1 MIEERATMEDLIESA
16 KRAAGAAME
25 RAAWEADKLRRL
37 NDRQHEIDLLRRER
51 MALVEQLVG
60 TVRDLERRGEL
71 TQPALKTVAERLRT
85 LEDGITS
92 GQADV
97 SNIRQESYTPGSV
110 SVSVQRRDASA
121 GSAGSSASTR
131 RPCPTCGRPT
141 RLSAA
146 YCSACGARL
155 R

>member
-1 MIEERATMEDLIESA
+1 MEDLIESA

-25 RAAWEADKLRRL
+25 RAAWEADKLRRV
-37 NDRQHEIDLLRRER
+37 NDRQREIDLLRRER

-71 TQPALKTVAERLRT
+71 TQVALKTLAERLRT
-85 LEDGITS
+85 LEDGIAG

-97 SNIRQESYTPGSV
+97 EKIRQESYTPGSV
-110 SVSVQRRDASA
+110 SVSVQRRDASLGT
-121 GSAGSSASTR
+121 GSAADR
-131 RPCPTCGRPT
+131 RPCPTCGRPA

>member
-1 MIEERATMEDLIESA
+1 MEDLIESA

-25 RAAWEADKLRRL
+25 RAAWEADKLRRV
-37 NDRQHEIDLLRRER
+37 NERQREIDLLRRER
-51 MALVEQLVG
+51 MALVEQLVS

-71 TQPALKTVAERLRT
+71 TQPALKTVAERLRM
-85 LEDGITS
+85 LEDGIVG
-92 GQADV
+92 GQADIEK
-97 SNIRQESYTPGSV
+97 IRQETYTPGSV
-110 SVSVQRRDASA
+110 SVSVQRRDASLGT
-121 GSAGSSASTR
+121 GSASDR
-131 RPCPTCGRPT
+131 RPCPTCGRSM

>member
-1 MIEERATMEDLIESA
+1 MEDLIESA

-25 RAAWEADKLRRL
+25 RAAWEADKLRRV
-37 NDRQHEIDLLRRER
+37 NERQREIELLRRER

-60 TVRDLERRGEL
+60 TVRDLDRRGEL

-85 LEDGITS
+85 LEDGVVN
-92 GQADV
+92 GQADIEK
-97 SNIRQESYTPGSV
+97 IRQETYTPGSV
-110 SVSVQRRDASA
+110 SVSVQRRDATYGA
-121 GSAGSSASTR
+121 GSAADR
-131 RPCPTCGRPT
+131 RPCPTCGRPA

>member
-1 MIEERATMEDLIESA
+1 MEDFIESA

-25 RAAWEADKLRRL
+25 RAAWETDKLRRV
-37 NDRQHEIDLLRRER
+37 NDRQREIELLRRER
-51 MALVEQLVG
+51 MALVEQMVS
-60 TVRDLERRGEL
+60 TVRELERRGEL

-85 LEDGITS
+85 LDDDIAG

-97 SNIRQESYTPGSV
+97 QKIRQESYTPGSV
-110 SVSVQRRDASA
+110 TVSVQRRDASTGA
-121 GSAGSSASTR
+121 PDPVDR
-131 RPCPTCGRPT
+131 RPCPTCGRPM
-141 RLSAA
+141 RLSAT